1 MKPSAGETS
10 EVPTNFRGAVLS
22 LRPAMSPPDCSV
34 SGIAPAAA
42 ARSGGR
48 ALAPMRRRRRE
59 GGAID
64 LSTALW
70 ASLVGLGIYFG
81 MMYAP
86 PYVES
91 YEVKQMLRAVGNL
104 AVHQVDDEALKREVL
119 TRARAIG
126 SHHEIR
132 DGQEMNLPGIVLLDE
147 DVLVNRDAAAKTIIL
162 QVRYTK
168 HLTYPFTQR
177 QTGLSFEPAVK
188 VDISEVKW

>member
-1 MKPSAGETS
+1 
-10 EVPTNFRGAVLS
+10 
-22 LRPAMSPPDCSV
+22 MSPLDCSV
-34 SGIAPAAA
+34 SGIVPAAA
-42 ARSGGR
+42 AGGGSRSGGR
-48 ALAPMRRRRRE
+48 ALAPTRGRRRE

-70 ASLVGLGIYFG
+70 ASLAGLGIYFG
-81 MMYAP
+81 IMIVP

-104 AVHQVDDEALKREVL
+104 AVHQTDDEALKREIL

-126 SHHEIR
+126 SHYEIR
-132 DGQEMNLPGIVLLDE
+132 DGQEMNLPGIVLLDD

-177 QTGLSFEPAVK
+177 QTELSFEPAVK

>member
-1 MKPSAGETS
+1 
-10 EVPTNFRGAVLS
+10 
-22 LRPAMSPPDCSV
+22 MSPPDCSV
-34 SGIAPAAA
+34 SEIAPAAA
-42 ARSGGR
+42 ARAGRGSGGR
-48 ALAPMRRRRRE
+48 ALAPMHRRRRE

-70 ASLVGLGIYFG
+70 TGLAGLSIYFG

-91 YEVKQMLRAVGNL
+91 YEVKQMLRAVGNV
-104 AVHQVDDEALKREVL
+104 AIRQADDEALKREIL

-126 SHHEIR
+126 SHYEIR

-177 QTGLSFEPAVK
+177 QTALSFEPAVK